1 MSLAMRGFF
10 IAPNQRTRVRIFT
23 RAFRSVSLRQGGGFH
38 RSALG
43 RPRLREQAHTTER

>member
-1 MSLAMRGFF
+1 MRL
-10 IAPNQRTRVRIFT
+10 PT